1 MDITKK
7 EGVDPAE
14 SAEEQNPGL
23 DKFLEDLD
31 REMDILEE
39 EQKKRWGTDGKPEEY
54 NVNNFTKN
62 N

>member
-39 EQKKRWGTDGKPEEY
+39 EQKKRWGTDGKPEE
-54 NVNNFTKN
+54 
-62 N
+62 